1 MIEIE
6 VSQGTYKRA
15 ADLPSQYSIKEVLNA
30 DYVIETTDDYDIY
43 LVTTGDADRTIYLS
57 TVADNAGHKIQI
69 MKVDDGTGKVI
80 VDGNGGK
87 TIILNG
93 AEYTTVDLNCK
104 SSNITIICD
113 GTNWWEVQ
121 TTINGDVPEGSII
134 AWLPG
139 YFTNGSNGGYT
150 GISIPLSDSWKK
162 CDGAL
167 FNDPSSRIFNGTGR
181 YLPNITDDRF
191 LMGDTAGSRG
201 GTGGSSTMAHTHP
214 GPSHRHT
221 GPNHTHTLS
230 SNGCALIYP
239 NNDGQMYLKQNATD
253 FTADRYASPFDNLV
267 NGSWA
272 AGGSTTLGGA
282 TDLGGTGNTG
292 LAGDDDTGAASNDEN
307 KPKYLSV
314 SYIMKVR
321 A

>member
-15 ADLPSQYSIKEVLNA
+15 ADLPSQYNIKEVFDDN
-30 DYVIETTDDYDIY
+30 YPVETNDDYDII
-43 LVTTGDADRTIYLS
+43 LVTTGNENRSIFLLA
-57 TVADNAGHKIQI
+57 VASNSGRKLQI

-80 VDGNGGK
+80 IDGNGGE

-93 AEYTTVDLNCK
+93 VEYTTVDLNYK
-104 SSNITIICD
+104 GSNISIICD

-121 TTINGDVPEGSII
+121 TTINGNVPEGSII

-162 CDGAL
+162 CDGVL

-181 YLPNITDDRF
+181 YLPNLTDDRF
-191 LMGDTAGSRG
+191 LMGDITGSRG
-201 GTGGSSTMAHTHP
+201 GTGGSSTMAHTHT
-214 GPSHRHT
+214 GPSHQHT
-221 GPNHTHTLS
+221 VPNHKHRTGS
-230 SNGCALIYP
+230 SNEIGLYMYDSEGISRCVAYTYNDYFNGLNP
-239 NNDGQMYLKQNATD
+239 ASRLKNNINGNTYTKTDGSCV
-253 FTADRYASPFDNLV
+253 TASD
-267 NGSWA
+267 
-272 AGGSTTLGGA
+272 
-282 TDLGGTGNTG
+282 GTGNTG
-292 LAGDDDTGAASNDEN
+292 VASNDEN
-307 KPKYLSV
+307 RPKYLSV